1 MTLAICLFY
10 YNKPMKKY
18 LERYMKWLSIWL
30 WILTILWITW
40 VAYWAYVTLSSVSTW
55 DPLTASNYNQLI
67 ENVSVLKST
76 VDWIW
81 SWVIPVW
88 AVMAFNGSSC
98 PTWWTA
104 ADWSGDEKNTSWTNT
119 TLDLRGTFIRW
130 LNWSVNGRDV
140 SRTLWD
146 YQADELKSHSHQVT
160 WWGGAGWWGTY
171 LWYFQSF
178 TANRDTTSVWWTE
191 TRPRNVALLYCVKQ

>member
-1 MTLAICLFY
+1 MALVIWIINK
-10 YNKPMKKY
+10 NKPMNKY
-18 LERYMKWLSIWL
+18 YDKFIWGVVSWL
-30 WILTILWITW
+30 WILLVIWITW
-40 VAYWAYVTLSSVSTW
+40 VAYWAYVTLSNVSTW

-98 PTWWTA
+98 PSWWTA

-119 TLDLRGTFIRW
+119 TLDLRGEFIRW
-130 LNWSVNGRDV
+130 LDSGRWVDTG
-140 SRTLWD
+140 RTLASA
-146 YQADELKSHSHQVT
+146 QAASRINSINFATIMADNTESPQVWT
-160 WWGGAGWWGTY
+160 VTRY
-171 LWYFQSF
+171 SQSWPF
-178 TANRDTTSVWWTE
+178 TSSSSFEQV
-191 TRPRNVALLYCVKQ
+191 RPRNVALLYCVKQ